1 MEAVNSGFYGFIY
14 DLLRLWTELLMSY
27 TDQISLRFL
36 HKKDDLFVGVFSL
49 LLQLANFWEPRDY
62 LAWVAAE
69 MPPLLAL

>member
-49 LLQLANFWEPRDY
+49 LLQLANF
-62 LAWVAAE
+62 
-69 MPPLLAL
+69 